1 MSVREEKKHQT
12 RARLE
17 RAALD
22 LFAERGFEHTT
33 VEDVA
38 ARAGV
43 SARTAFRYFPGK
55 ADLVFGDADADLDA
69 LRAELAAQDLSL
81 PAFDATR
88 AALARFS
95 TRMDTPLTAERSRV
109 VAANPTL
116 LARSLEIR
124 DRWAAAVAAELASRR
139 GLDHPDERARL
150 GGLLVIAILVS
161 AVREWAQADDAPDG
175 LLAAVDRAALRAAE
189 ILQA

>member
-22 LFAERGFEHTT
+22 LFAERGFENTT

-38 ARAGV
+38 ALAGV

-55 ADLVFGDADADLDA
+55 ADLVFGDSDADLEA
-69 LRAELAAQDLSL
+69 LRGELAAQDLSL

-95 TRMDTPLTAERSRV
+95 ARMDSPLTAERSRV

-116 LARSLEIR
+116 SARSLEIR
-124 DRWAAAVAAELASRR
+124 ERWAVAVAAELASRR

-150 GGLLVIAILVS
+150 GGLLVVAILVS
-161 AVREWAQADDAPDG
+161 AVREWAQADEAPDG